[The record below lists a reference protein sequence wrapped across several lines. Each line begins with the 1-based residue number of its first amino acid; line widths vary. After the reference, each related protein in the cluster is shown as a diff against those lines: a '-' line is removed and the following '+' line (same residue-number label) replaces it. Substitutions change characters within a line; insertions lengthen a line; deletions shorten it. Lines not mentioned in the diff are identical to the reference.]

1 MSSIVELPIR
11 LEESDKL
18 ASLDD
23 VLGTLKVVYTTTAC
37 SQCGRMVTLTE
48 ITTPRVRDAA
58 LVCFFRH
65 RSSSGAGT
73 LSGRPPGSVREIDR

>member
-23 VLGTLKVVYTTTAC
+23 VLGTLKVVYTPPPVP
-37 SQCGRMVTLTE
+37 SV
-48 ITTPRVRDAA
+48 DAW
-58 LVCFFRH
+58 
-65 RSSSGAGT
+65 S
-73 LSGRPPGSVREIDR
+73 P